1 MQPLRVLSLALISL
15 GLCSS
20 PAFAELVHWN
30 SCPVPPCNFTV
41 IETATDATAEVE
53 YASLIEVPI
62 PGERSEIVLS
72 GIVITNQGPDPI
84 TFLEEDV
91 LDAQGLPTGE
101 LYGAFS
107 IAGKP
112 ILTTWNPER
121 LERLR
126 KRIESLTHRLEGRVN
141 YKRIAKLERKYAKV
155 EARKNAKLEKLEKQI
170 EAARRQAEDDDDKDK
185 KSRQYEKSIKHLEK
199 KYAKVEKR
207 FNARLKKLK
216 KLIDA
221 AKTPAVAKNSRKYKH
236 LERGLARL
244 KEMLAS
250 IEQELQAG
258 DPQALLKRTDTV
270 IDASPSGSVVFNDKG
285 FGGTL
290 PYNFKHTGQTWFSGF
305 SFPNG
310 QGEITLE
317 LSFFHSLEDGTH
329 MEDTV
334 HTVPI
339 KIRFQ

>member
-1 MQPLRVLSLALISL
+1 MQPLRVLRLAVISL

-20 PAFAELVHWN
+20 PAFAQLVHLN
-30 SCPVPPCNFTV
+30 SCPVPPCTFTV
-41 IETATDATAEVE
+41 IETATDPTAEVE

-62 PGERSEIVLS
+62 PGERSDIVLS
-72 GIVITNQGPDPI
+72 GIVITNQGLDPI

-101 LYGAFS
+101 MYGAFS
-107 IAGKP
+107 IAGEP
-112 ILTTWNPER
+112 ILTKWTPER

-126 KRIESLTHRLEGRVN
+126 KRIESLTNGLEGRVN

-170 EAARRQAEDDDDKDK
+170 EAARRQAKDDDDKDK

-207 FNARLKKLK
+207 SNAKLKKLK

-221 AKTPAVAKNSRKYKH
+221 AKNPAVAKNSRKYKH

-270 IDASPSGSVVFNDKG
+270 IDASPSGSVAFNDKG

-290 PYNFKHTGQTWFSGF
+290 PFNFKHTGQTQFSGF

-310 QGEITLE
+310 PGEITLE
-317 LSFFHSLEDGTH
+317 LSFFHSLDDGTPLD
-329 MEDTV
+329 DTV